1 MIELWTG
8 VVDWDGEAMNEPI
21 PVQDALKLIELA
33 LEDCDKTTP
42 GRYVFRETDG
52 SMEGHEGEERRVTV
66 HTDEDEPWSVFE
78 ACLGIEGQ
86 PEHANAAFACLARAT
101 MRPMLEVLKGAFAPL
116 NPTWVVGS
124 TGDAY
129 PPLAALRDHYSAVR
143 PDWRER

>member
-1 MIELWTG
+1 
-8 VVDWDGEAMNEPI
+8 MNAPI
-21 PVQDALKLIELA
+21 PVSDALKLLSMAI
-33 LEDCDKTTP
+33 EDCDKATP

-101 MRPMLEVLKGAFAPL
+101 MRPLLERLREDVESHAEHSDWLFSERP
-116 NPTWVVGS
+116 
-124 TGDAY
+124 AY
-129 PPLAALRDHYSAVR
+129 PPLAALRDHYNAVR
-143 PDWRER
+143 PGWRTE